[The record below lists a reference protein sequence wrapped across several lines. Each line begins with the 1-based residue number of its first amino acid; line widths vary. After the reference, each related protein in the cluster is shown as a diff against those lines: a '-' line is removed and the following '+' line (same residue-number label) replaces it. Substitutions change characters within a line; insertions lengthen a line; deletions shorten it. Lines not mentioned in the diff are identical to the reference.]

1 VDDLSRFVPLNG
13 HTFETLRIADHRAL
27 SQLARR
33 AAPNSDYY
41 PVLDLNA
48 ERARYTRS
56 SATGFALLGA
66 QSFSVTLAIAGARN
80 GFGEQTESVAAG
92 IPRLTAAVN
101 TARLRASATKADAGL
116 SAAAFRND
124 VLRRSLAGPAPT
136 DWRSWVQAMSAVDRD
151 IHGGT
156 AGIADLRF
164 YSALD
169 AYARR
174 HSAPPE
180 ALAAIE
186 LMRGL
191 GAWDF
196 VRAVNAARVLV
207 PAAQRGD
214 LWVDP
219 DVLRDGA
226 VTSYLKLGNVPAA
239 REVFAALAPYSQ
251 RPPNDVQTMLVE
263 SLMLP
268 TTDIVSAGQPR

>member
-1 VDDLSRFVPLNG
+1 
-13 HTFETLRIADHRAL
+13 
-27 SQLARR
+27 
-33 AAPNSDYY
+33 
-41 PVLDLNA
+41 
-48 ERARYTRS
+48 
-56 SATGFALLGA
+56 
-66 QSFSVTLAIAGARN
+66 
-80 GFGEQTESVAAG
+80 
-92 IPRLTAAVN
+92 
-101 TARLRASATKADAGL
+101 
-116 SAAAFRND
+116 
-124 VLRRSLAGPAPT
+124 
-136 DWRSWVQAMSAVDRD
+136 MSAVDRD